1 MERSKQVPDQWVID
15 IRMINHVYSWAYFPE
30 ILISGGTQ
38 RSTCFKE
45 PRLIWFRLSSQ
56 RMPLGNTVLIY
67 DWPLFVSRDIL
78 ISTLFKPEKQEC
90 IDWSSRNVQDQI
102 FEVKVKLDP
111 GAERKSS
118 GNIFWLAAVS
128 VYFRVFFLWRLW
140 LGMILIWY

>member
-1 MERSKQVPDQWVID
+1 
-15 IRMINHVYSWAYFPE
+15 MINHVYSWAYFPE
-30 ILISGGTQ
+30 MLISGGTQ

-56 RMPLGNTVLIY
+56 RMPLGEHSADIWLTSFCGKGTYSFQLYLSQRSQNALIE
-67 DWPLFVSRDIL
+67 VIGM
-78 ISTLFKPEKQEC
+78 FK
-90 IDWSSRNVQDQI
+90 IRS

-118 GNIFWLAAVS
+118 GNIFWLAAVC

-140 LGMILIWY
+140 LGMILTWY

>member
-1 MERSKQVPDQWVID
+1 MERSKQVPDQWVTD
-15 IRMINHVYSWAYFPE
+15 IRMINCVHSWAHFPE

-67 DWPLFVSRDIL
+67 DWPLFVARDKL

-90 IDWSSRNVQDQI
+90 IDWSSRNVQEQI
-102 FEVKVKLDP
+102 FEVKAKLDP

-118 GNIFWLAAVS
+118 GNIFWFVAVF
-128 VYFRVFFLWRLW
+128 VYLWVSFLWRLW
-140 LGMILIWY
+140 LGMILTWY